1 MADEHAHLRDVAKF
15 LQDADGAAKRTDAL
29 AARIGNDENFFC
41 KRAYERRDHGAVAAR
56 LGFI

>member
-29 AARIGNDENFFC
+29 AARIGNDENFF
-41 KRAYERRDHGAVAAR
+41 ASAPTSGATMAR
-56 LGFI
+56 